1 MTEAP
6 ETEAPETEAP
16 ETEAPATEAAPA
28 APSADW
34 LQTLTQWLSP
44 AYPLGAFAYSHGLEQ
59 AVESGCVRDAE
70 SFRDWLAALLEHGAG
85 RTDAMLLAAAWR
97 APDDPEPAALARAL
111 TPAAERRLE
120 TTAQGAAFAG
130 AAAAIRG
137 HSGEPAP
144 LPVALGRAAGRE
156 AMPLDVVATLFLHAF
171 AANLTSAAQRLVPL
185 GQTEAQRALDA
196 LAPLCARVAAEARA
210 ADPDDLGG
218 ACLRGDLSAMLHETQ
233 RTRLFRS

>member
-70 SFRDWLAALLEHGAG
+70 SFRD
-85 RTDAMLLAAAWR
+85 
-97 APDDPEPAALARAL
+97 
-111 TPAAERRLE
+111 
-120 TTAQGAAFAG
+120 
-130 AAAAIRG
+130 
-137 HSGEPAP
+137 
-144 LPVALGRAAGRE
+144 
-156 AMPLDVVATLFLHAF
+156 
-171 AANLTSAAQRLVPL
+171 
-185 GQTEAQRALDA
+185 
-196 LAPLCARVAAEARA
+196 
-210 ADPDDLGG
+210 
-218 ACLRGDLSAMLHETQ
+218 
-233 RTRLFRS
+233 